1 MPENVTEAGFFK
13 NYMMDTV
20 PKNKTVSV
28 NFIRAVFSRF
38 DFLTFS

>member
-1 MPENVTEAGFFK
+1 
-13 NYMMDTV
+13 MMDTV

-38 DFLTFS
+38 DFLTFSWNIGKELPL